1 MNFSLYFRRIAIE
14 ASGVDLIYL
23 QLDLIQDSS
32 KSRQESFFH
41 SFKSGVGDV
50 FSSIATP
57 HFREFLVN
65 ARKSRCRGVP
75 TNKCVIWTSESLE
88 RLKFRARFRAAS
100 HK

>member
-1 MNFSLYFRRIAIE
+1 MNFSLYFRSIAIE
-14 ASGVDLIYL
+14 AGGVDLICL

-32 KSRQESFFH
+32 KPRQESFFH

-75 TNKCVIWTSESLE
+75 TNKCHLGLRKPRE
-88 RLKFRARFRAAS
+88 A
-100 HK
+100 